1 MRTIIILF
9 CLLLHVGL
17 IGQNR
22 QPVQTL
28 SDGQLNNIG
37 WVLSPSLGIS
47 TMDGSTAALF
57 NLRAGATFGDRFSLG
72 VYYADALNDIR
83 NQSETLPGLY
93 LDYYSFGGFME
104 YTLMPSKL
112 LHLSF
117 PLYFGYGEVEMDTDF
132 GSAGLGEANFF
143 QLEPAAMLELNLH
156 RLVRL
161 QMGAGY
167 RLISEMN
174 YRNMSSSDLSGL
186 TAYVGLRLGLFR

>member
-17 IGQNR
+17 IGQNG

-47 TMDGSTAALF
+47 AMDGSAAALL
-57 NLRAGATFGDRFSLG
+57 NLRAGVTLGDRLSLG

-104 YTLMPSKL
+104 YTLMPSRL

-117 PLYFGYGEVEMDTDF
+117 PLYFGYGEVEMDNDF

-161 QMGAGY
+161 QLGAGY
-167 RLISEMN
+167 RLISDMN
-174 YRNMSSSDLSGL
+174 YRNMNPSDLSGL
-186 TAYVGLRLGLFR
+186 TGYAGLRLGLFR